1 LGLKWLYG
9 KFVFDGIYAL
19 EIPTTIGFSL
29 TKCVNPILKLVKVHQ
44 SRRNIMAA
52 KQLIFDVEARNALKR
67 GADTLADAVK
77 VTLGP
82 RGRNVVLQKSF
93 GAPVI
98 TSDGVTV
105 AKEID
110 LPDHYENMGA
120 QLLKSVATKTNDAV
134 GDGTTTAT
142 VLAQEIVNEG
152 LKNVA
157 AGADPMQLK
166 IGIDKAAEVI
176 VAELQKQSKSVNTSD
191 EIAQVASIAA
201 NDSANRSD
209 IGQTVADAMEKV
221 GKDGVITIEDGKSA
235 QTEVDIVE
243 GMQFDRGYLSAHFA
257 TDPEDMVAELED
269 PLILI
274 NTDKISAVA
283 DLVPILEKVGQLGRP
298 LLIIAEDVEGEALA
312 VLVVNKLR
320 GGLRVAA
327 VKAPGFGDRRKE
339 MLADIG
345 ILTGGQVISEDVG
358 IRLENVVAGMLGSA
372 RRVIVDKDNTTIVGG
387 TGTTED
393 VQARIIQIRQQIE
406 ETTSDYDREKLEE
419 RLAKL
424 AGGVAVIDV
433 GAATEVEMKERK
445 ARFEDA
451 LSATRAAVEEG
462 IVTGGGI
469 ALLRAGAALADFHLE
484 GDQETG
490 VNIIRKVLESP
501 IRIIAENAGL
511 EGSVVAAKVKDSE
524 GSYGLNAATGE
535 YGDLLEAGIVDPT
548 KVVRSAIQ
556 NGSSIAGLLLTT
568 ETLITEVEEEPE
580 DHEHGHHHH
589 GHGHHHH

>member
-1 LGLKWLYG
+1 
-9 KFVFDGIYAL
+9 
-19 EIPTTIGFSL
+19 
-29 TKCVNPILKLVKVHQ
+29 
-44 SRRNIMAA
+44 MAA
-52 KQLIFDVEARNALKR
+52 KQLIFDVEARNALKE
-67 GADTLADAVK
+67 GADALANAVK

-142 VLAQEIVNEG
+142 VLAQEIVHEG

-166 IGIDKAAEVI
+166 IGIDKAAEV
-176 VAELQKQSKSVNTSD
+176 VVGELQKQSKSVSTND

-201 NDSANRSD
+201 NDNANRSG
-209 IGQTVADAMEKV
+209 IGQTVADAMDKV

-235 QTEVDIVE
+235 ETEVDIVE
-243 GMQFDRGYLSAHFA
+243 GMQFDRGYLSPHFA
-257 TDPEDMVAELED
+257 TDPETMVVELED

-274 NTDKISAVA
+274 NVDKISTVT
-283 DLVPILEKVGQLGRP
+283 DLVPVLEKVGQLGRP

-320 GGLRVAA
+320 GGLKVAA

-339 MLADIG
+339 MLEDIG

-372 RRVIVDKDNTTIVGG
+372 RRIIIDKDNTTIVGG
-387 TGTTED
+387 AGTAED
-393 VQARIIQIRQQIE
+393 VQARIGQIRQQIE
-406 ETTSDYDREKLEE
+406 VTTSDYDQEKLEE

-424 AGGVAVIDV
+424 AGGVAVVNV
-433 GAATEVEMKERK
+433 GAATEVEMKEKK

-469 ALLRAGAALADFHLE
+469 ALLRAGAALEDFHLE

-490 VNIIRKVLESP
+490 VNIVRRVLESP
-501 IRIIAENAGL
+501 IRTIAENAGL
-511 EGSVVAAKVKDSE
+511 EGSVVAAQVKDGE

-535 YGDLLEAGIVDPT
+535 YGDLLEAGVVDPT

-556 NGSSIAGLLLTT
+556 NGASVAGLLLTT
-568 ETLITEVEEEPE
+568 ETLVTEVEEEPE
-580 DHEHGHHHH
+580 DHGHHHH

>member
-1 LGLKWLYG
+1 
-9 KFVFDGIYAL
+9 
-19 EIPTTIGFSL
+19 
-29 TKCVNPILKLVKVHQ
+29 
-44 SRRNIMAA
+44 MAA
-52 KQLIFDVEARNALKR
+52 KQLIFDVEARNALKE
-67 GADTLADAVK
+67 GADALANAVK

-142 VLAQEIVNEG
+142 VLAQEIVHEG

-166 IGIDKAAEVI
+166 IGIDKAAELI
-176 VAELQKQSKSVNTSD
+176 VGELQNQSKSVNTSD

-201 NDSANRSD
+201 NDNANRSD
-209 IGQTVADAMEKV
+209 IGQTVADAMDKV

-235 QTEVDIVE
+235 ETEVDIVE
-243 GMQFDRGYLSAHFA
+243 GMQFDRGYLSPHFA
-257 TDPEDMVAELED
+257 TDPESMIAELED
-269 PLILI
+269 PLVLI
-274 NTDKISAVA
+274 NTEKISTVT
-283 DLVPILEKVGQLGRP
+283 DLVPVLEKVGQLGRP
-298 LLIIAEDVEGEALA
+298 LLIIAEDIEGEALA

-320 GGLRVAA
+320 GGLRVVA

-339 MLADIG
+339 MLEDIG
-345 ILTGGQVISEDVG
+345 ILTGGQVISEDIG

-387 TGTTED
+387 TGATED
-393 VQARIIQIRQQIE
+393 VQARIGQIRQQIE

-424 AGGVAVIDV
+424 AGGVAVVNV

-469 ALLRAGAALADFHLE
+469 ALLRAGSALEDFHLE

-490 VNIIRKVLESP
+490 VNIVRRVLESP
-501 IRIIAENAGL
+501 IRTIAENAGL

-535 YGDLLEAGIVDPT
+535 YGDLLEEGIVDPT

-556 NGSSIAGLLLTT
+556 NGASVAGLLLTT

-580 DHEHGHHHH
+580 DHGHHHH

>member
-1 LGLKWLYG
+1 
-9 KFVFDGIYAL
+9 
-19 EIPTTIGFSL
+19 
-29 TKCVNPILKLVKVHQ
+29 
-44 SRRNIMAA
+44 MAA
-52 KQLIFDVEARNALKR
+52 KQLIFDVEARNALKE
-67 GADTLADAVK
+67 GADTLANAVK

-82 RGRNVVLQKSF
+82 RGRNVVLDKSF

-142 VLAQEIVNEG
+142 VLAQEIVHEG

-166 IGIDKAAEVI
+166 IGIDKAAEAV
-176 VAELQKQSKSVNTSD
+176 VGELQNQSKSVSTSD

-209 IGQTVADAMEKV
+209 IGQTVADAMDKV

-235 QTEVDIVE
+235 ETEVDIVE
-243 GMQFDRGYLSAHFA
+243 GMQFDRGYLSPHFA
-257 TDPEDMVAELED
+257 TDPESMVAELED

-274 NTDKISAVA
+274 NTGKISTVT
-283 DLVPILEKVGQLGRP
+283 DLVPVLEKVGQLGRP
-298 LLIIAEDVEGEALA
+298 LLIIAEDIEGEALA

-320 GGLRVAA
+320 GGLRVVA
-327 VKAPGFGDRRKE
+327 VKAPGFGDRRNE

-345 ILTGGQVISEDVG
+345 ILTGGQVISEDIG

-387 TGTTED
+387 TGAAED
-393 VQARIIQIRQQIE
+393 VQARIGQIRQQIE

-424 AGGVAVIDV
+424 AGGVAVVNV

-469 ALLRAGAALADFHLE
+469 ALLRAGSALEGFHLE

-490 VNIIRKVLESP
+490 VNIVRRVLESP
-501 IRIIAENAGL
+501 IRTIAENAGL
-511 EGSVVAAKVKDSE
+511 EGSVVAAKVKDGE

-535 YGDLLEAGIVDPT
+535 YGDLLEGGIVDPT

-556 NGSSIAGLLLTT
+556 NGASVAGLLLTT

-580 DHEHGHHHH
+580 DHGHHHH

>member
-1 LGLKWLYG
+1 
-9 KFVFDGIYAL
+9 
-19 EIPTTIGFSL
+19 
-29 TKCVNPILKLVKVHQ
+29 
-44 SRRNIMAA
+44 MAA

-110 LPDHYENMGA
+110 LPDHYENIGA

-320 GGLRVAA
+320 GGLRVVA

-372 RRVIVDKDNTTIVGG
+372 RRVIIDKDNTTIVGG

-393 VQARIIQIRQQIE
+393 VQARIRQIRQQIE

-501 IRIIAENAGL
+501 LRIIAENAGL

-556 NGSSIAGLLLTT
+556 NSSSIAGLLLTT

-580 DHEHGHHHH
+580 DHEHGHHNH

>member
-1 LGLKWLYG
+1 
-9 KFVFDGIYAL
+9 
-19 EIPTTIGFSL
+19 
-29 TKCVNPILKLVKVHQ
+29 
-44 SRRNIMAA
+44 MAA

-110 LPDHYENMGA
+110 LPDHYENIGA

-372 RRVIVDKDNTTIVGG
+372 RRVIIDKDNTTIVGG

-393 VQARIIQIRQQIE
+393 VQARITQIRQQIE

-556 NGSSIAGLLLTT
+556 NSSSIAGLLLTT

-580 DHEHGHHHH
+580 DHEHGDHHH

>member
-1 LGLKWLYG
+1 
-9 KFVFDGIYAL
+9 
-19 EIPTTIGFSL
+19 
-29 TKCVNPILKLVKVHQ
+29 
-44 SRRNIMAA
+44 MAA
-52 KQLIFDVEARNALKR
+52 KQLIFDVEARNALKE
-67 GADTLADAVK
+67 GADALANAVK

-142 VLAQEIVNEG
+142 LLAQEIVHEG

-166 IGIDKAAEVI
+166 IGIDKAAEV
-176 VAELQKQSKSVNTSD
+176 VVGELQKQSKSVNTSD

-209 IGQTVADAMEKV
+209 IGQMVADAMDKV

-235 QTEVDIVE
+235 ETEVDIVE
-243 GMQFDRGYLSAHFA
+243 GMQFDRGYLSPHFA
-257 TDPEDMVAELED
+257 TDPESMVAELED

-274 NTDKISAVA
+274 NTGKISTVT
-283 DLVPILEKVGQLGRP
+283 DLVPVLEKVGQLGRP
-298 LLIIAEDVEGEALA
+298 LLIIAEDIEGEALA

-320 GGLRVAA
+320 GGLRVVA
-327 VKAPGFGDRRKE
+327 VKAPGFGDRRNE

-358 IRLENVVAGMLGSA
+358 IRLENVVVGMLGSA

-387 TGTTED
+387 AGATED
-393 VQARIIQIRQQIE
+393 VQARIGQIRQQIE
-406 ETTSDYDREKLEE
+406 ETTSDYDQEKLEE

-424 AGGVAVIDV
+424 AGGVAVVNV

-469 ALLRAGAALADFHLE
+469 ALLRAGSALEDFHLE

-490 VNIIRKVLESP
+490 VNIVRRVLESP
-501 IRIIAENAGL
+501 IRTIAENAGL
-511 EGSVVAAKVKDSE
+511 EGSVVAAKVKDEE

-535 YGDLLEAGIVDPT
+535 YGDLLDSGIVDPT

-556 NGSSIAGLLLTT
+556 NGASVAGLLLTT

-580 DHEHGHHHH
+580 DHEHHHH

>member
-1 LGLKWLYG
+1 
-9 KFVFDGIYAL
+9 
-19 EIPTTIGFSL
+19 
-29 TKCVNPILKLVKVHQ
+29 
-44 SRRNIMAA
+44 MAA
-52 KQLIFDVEARNALKR
+52 KQLIFDVEARNALKE
-67 GADTLADAVK
+67 GADALANAVK

-93 GAPVI
+93 GAPVV

-142 VLAQEIVNEG
+142 VLAQEIVHEG

-166 IGIDKAAEVI
+166 IGIDKAAEV
-176 VAELQKQSKSVNTSD
+176 VVGELQKQSKSVNTSD

-201 NDSANRSD
+201 NDNANRSD
-209 IGQTVADAMEKV
+209 IGKTVANAMDKV

-235 QTEVDIVE
+235 ETEVDIVE
-243 GMQFDRGYLSAHFA
+243 GMQFDRGYLSPHFA
-257 TDPEDMVAELED
+257 TDPESMVAELED
-269 PLILI
+269 PLVLI
-274 NTDKISAVA
+274 NTEKISTVT

-298 LLIIAEDVEGEALA
+298 LLIIAEDIEGEALA

-320 GGLRVAA
+320 GGLRVVA

-339 MLADIG
+339 MLEDIG
-345 ILTGGQVISEDVG
+345 ILTGGQVISEDIG

-387 TGTTED
+387 TGAAED
-393 VQARIIQIRQQIE
+393 VQARIGQIRQQIE

-424 AGGVAVIDV
+424 AGGVAVVNV

-469 ALLRAGAALADFHLE
+469 ALLRAGSALEDFHLA

-490 VNIIRKVLESP
+490 VNIVRRVLESP
-501 IRIIAENAGL
+501 IRTIAENAGL
-511 EGSVVAAKVKDSE
+511 EGSVVAAKVKDGE

-535 YGDLLEAGIVDPT
+535 YGDLLDAGIVDPT

-556 NGSSIAGLLLTT
+556 NGASVAGLLLTT
-568 ETLITEVEEEPE
+568 ETLITEVEEEP
-580 DHEHGHHHH
+580 DDHGHHHH
-589 GHGHHHH
+589 GHGHHHHHH

>member
-1 LGLKWLYG
+1 
-9 KFVFDGIYAL
+9 
-19 EIPTTIGFSL
+19 
-29 TKCVNPILKLVKVHQ
+29 
-44 SRRNIMAA
+44 MAA

-82 RGRNVVLQKSF
+82 RGRNVILQKSF

-110 LPDHYENMGA
+110 LPDHYENIGA

-201 NDSANRSD
+201 NDIANHSD

-372 RRVIVDKDNTTIVGG
+372 RRVIIDKDNTTIVGG

-393 VQARIIQIRQQIE
+393 VQARITQIRQQIE

-556 NGSSIAGLLLTT
+556 NSSSIAGLLLTT

-580 DHEHGHHHH
+580 DHEHGHHNH

>member
-1 LGLKWLYG
+1 
-9 KFVFDGIYAL
+9 
-19 EIPTTIGFSL
+19 
-29 TKCVNPILKLVKVHQ
+29 
-44 SRRNIMAA
+44 MAA
-52 KQLIFDVEARNALKR
+52 KQLIFDVEARNALKE
-67 GADTLADAVK
+67 GADALANAVK

-142 VLAQEIVNEG
+142 VLAQEIVHEG

-176 VAELQKQSKSVNTSD
+176 VGELQNQSKSVNTSD
-191 EIAQVASIAA
+191 EIVQVASIAA
-201 NDSANRSD
+201 NDNANRSD
-209 IGQTVADAMEKV
+209 IGQTVADAMDKV

-235 QTEVDIVE
+235 ETEVDIVE
-243 GMQFDRGYLSAHFA
+243 GMQFDRGYLSPHFA
-257 TDPEDMVAELED
+257 TDPESMVAELED

-274 NTDKISAVA
+274 NTSKISTVT
-283 DLVPILEKVGQLGRP
+283 DLVPVLEKVGQLGRP
-298 LLIIAEDVEGEALA
+298 LLIIAEDIEGEALA

-320 GGLRVAA
+320 GGLKVIA

-339 MLADIG
+339 MLEDIG

-358 IRLENVVAGMLGSA
+358 IRLENVVVGMLGSA

-387 TGTTED
+387 SGTTED
-393 VQARIIQIRQQIE
+393 VQARIGQIRQQIE
-406 ETTSDYDREKLEE
+406 VTTSDYDREKLEE

-424 AGGVAVIDV
+424 AGGVAVVNV
-433 GAATEVEMKERK
+433 GAATEVEMKEKK

-469 ALLRAGAALADFHLE
+469 ALLRAGASLEDFHLE

-490 VNIIRKVLESP
+490 VNIVRRVLESP
-501 IRIIAENAGL
+501 IRTIAENAGF
-511 EGSVVAAKVKDSE
+511 EGSVVAAQVKDGE

-535 YGDLLEAGIVDPT
+535 YEDLLEAGVVDPT

-556 NGSSIAGLLLTT
+556 NGASVAGLLLTT
-568 ETLITEVEEEPE
+568 ETLITEVEEEPA
-580 DHEHGHHHH
+580 DHGHHH
-589 GHGHHHH
+589 GHGHHHHH

>member
-1 LGLKWLYG
+1 
-9 KFVFDGIYAL
+9 
-19 EIPTTIGFSL
+19 
-29 TKCVNPILKLVKVHQ
+29 
-44 SRRNIMAA
+44 MAA

-274 NTDKISAVA
+274 NTDKISAVT

-372 RRVIVDKDNTTIVGG
+372 RRVIIDKDNTTIVGG

-393 VQARIIQIRQQIE
+393 VQARITQIRQQIE

-556 NGSSIAGLLLTT
+556 NSSSIAGLLLTT

-580 DHEHGHHHH
+580 DHEHGHHNH

>member
-1 LGLKWLYG
+1 
-9 KFVFDGIYAL
+9 
-19 EIPTTIGFSL
+19 
-29 TKCVNPILKLVKVHQ
+29 
-44 SRRNIMAA
+44 MAA
-52 KQLIFDVEARNALKR
+52 KQLIFDVEARNALKE
-67 GADTLADAVK
+67 GADALANAVK

-142 VLAQEIVNEG
+142 LLAQEIVHEG

-166 IGIDKAAEVI
+166 IGIDKAAEV
-176 VAELQKQSKSVNTSD
+176 VVGELQQQSKSVNTSD

-201 NDSANRSD
+201 NDNANRSD
-209 IGQTVADAMEKV
+209 IGQMVADAMDKV

-235 QTEVDIVE
+235 ETEVDIVE
-243 GMQFDRGYLSAHFA
+243 GMQFDRGYLSPHFA
-257 TDPEDMVAELED
+257 TDPESMVAELED
-269 PLILI
+269 PLVLI
-274 NTDKISAVA
+274 NTGKISTVT
-283 DLVPILEKVGQLGRP
+283 DLVPVLEKVGQLGRP
-298 LLIIAEDVEGEALA
+298 LLIIAEDIEGEALA

-320 GGLRVAA
+320 GGLRVVA
-327 VKAPGFGDRRKE
+327 VKAPGFGDRRNE

-345 ILTGGQVISEDVG
+345 ILTGGQVISEDIG

-387 TGTTED
+387 TGAAED
-393 VQARIIQIRQQIE
+393 VQARIGQIRQQIE

-424 AGGVAVIDV
+424 AGGVAVVNV

-469 ALLRAGAALADFHLE
+469 ALLRAGSALEDFHLE

-490 VNIIRKVLESP
+490 VNIVRRVLESP
-501 IRIIAENAGL
+501 IRTIAENAGL
-511 EGSVVAAKVKDSE
+511 EGSVVAAKVKDGE

-535 YGDLLEAGIVDPT
+535 YGDLLDAGIVDPT

-556 NGSSIAGLLLTT
+556 NGASVAGLLLTT
-568 ETLITEVEEEPE
+568 ETLVTEVEEEPE
-580 DHEHGHHHH
+580 DHGHHHH
-589 GHGHHHH
+589 GHGHHHHH

>member
-1 LGLKWLYG
+1 
-9 KFVFDGIYAL
+9 
-19 EIPTTIGFSL
+19 
-29 TKCVNPILKLVKVHQ
+29 
-44 SRRNIMAA
+44 MAA

-67 GADTLADAVK
+67 GADALADAVR

-110 LPDHYENMGA
+110 LPDHYENIGA

-166 IGIDKAAEVI
+166 IGIDKAAGV
-176 VAELQKQSKSVNTSD
+176 VVGELQKQSNLVNTSD

-201 NDSANRSD
+201 NDNANRSD

-243 GMQFDRGYLSAHFA
+243 GMQFDRGYLSAHFV
-257 TDPEDMVAELED
+257 TDPETMVTELED

-274 NTDKISAVA
+274 NTEKISAVA

-298 LLIIAEDVEGEALA
+298 LVIIAEDIEGEALA

-320 GGLRVAA
+320 GGLRVVA

-345 ILTGGQVISEDVG
+345 ILTGGQVISEDIG

-387 TGTTED
+387 AGTTED
-393 VQARIIQIRQQIE
+393 VQGRIGQIRQQIE

-424 AGGVAVIDV
+424 AGGVAVVNV
-433 GAATEVEMKERK
+433 GAATEVEMKEKK

-469 ALLRAGAALADFHLE
+469 ALLRAGAALEDFHLE

-490 VNIIRKVLESP
+490 VNIIRRVLESP

-511 EGSVVAAKVKDSE
+511 EGSVVAAKVKDGE

-556 NGSSIAGLLLTT
+556 NGASVAGLLLTT
-568 ETLITEVEEEPE
+568 ETLVTEVEEEPE
-580 DHEHGHHHH
+580 DHGHHHH
-589 GHGHHHH
+589 GHHHHHH

>member
-1 LGLKWLYG
+1 
-9 KFVFDGIYAL
+9 
-19 EIPTTIGFSL
+19 
-29 TKCVNPILKLVKVHQ
+29 
-44 SRRNIMAA
+44 MAA

-67 GADTLADAVK
+67 GADALANAVK

-110 LPDHYENMGA
+110 LPDHYENIGA

-142 VLAQEIVNEG
+142 VLAQEIVHEG

-176 VAELQKQSKSVNTSD
+176 VGELRKQSKSVDTSD

-201 NDSANRSD
+201 NDNANRSD
-209 IGQTVADAMEKV
+209 IGQTVANAMEKV

-235 QTEVDIVE
+235 ETEVDIVE

-257 TDPEDMVAELED
+257 TDPETMVTELED

-283 DLVPILEKVGQLGRP
+283 DLVPVLEKVGQLGRP
-298 LLIIAEDVEGEALA
+298 LLVIAEDIEGEALA

-358 IRLENVVAGMLGSA
+358 IRLENVVVGMLGSA

-387 TGTTED
+387 AGASED
-393 VQARIIQIRQQIE
+393 VEARIGQIRQQIE

-424 AGGVAVIDV
+424 AGGVAVVNV

-462 IVTGGGI
+462 VVTGGGI
-469 ALLRAGAALADFHLE
+469 ALLRAGAALEDFHLE

-490 VNIIRKVLESP
+490 VNIVRRVLESP
-501 IRIIAENAGL
+501 IRTIAENAGL
-511 EGSVVAAKVKDSE
+511 EGSVVAAKVKDGE
-524 GSYGLNAATGE
+524 GSYGLNAATGD
-535 YGDLLEAGIVDPT
+535 YGDLLEAGIIDPT

-556 NGSSIAGLLLTT
+556 NGASIAGLLLTT
-568 ETLITEVEEEPE
+568 ETLITEVEEE
-580 DHEHGHHHH
+580 DDDHGHHHH
-589 GHGHHHH
+589 GHHHHHH

>member
-1 LGLKWLYG
+1 
-9 KFVFDGIYAL
+9 
-19 EIPTTIGFSL
+19 
-29 TKCVNPILKLVKVHQ
+29 
-44 SRRNIMAA
+44 MAA
-52 KQLIFDVEARNALKR
+52 KQLIFDVEARNALKE
-67 GADTLADAVK
+67 GADALANAVK

-142 VLAQEIVNEG
+142 VLAQEIVHEG

-166 IGIDKAAEVI
+166 IGIDKAAEI
-176 VAELQKQSKSVNTSD
+176 VVGELQKQSKSVNTTD

-209 IGQTVADAMEKV
+209 IGTTVADAMDKV
-221 GKDGVITIEDGKSA
+221 GKDGVITIEDGKGA
-235 QTEVDIVE
+235 ETEVDIVE
-243 GMQFDRGYLSAHFA
+243 GMQFDRGYLSAHFS
-257 TDPEDMVAELED
+257 TDPESMVAELED

-274 NTDKISAVA
+274 NTGKISAVA
-283 DLVPILEKVGQLGRP
+283 DLVPVLEKVGQLGRP

-320 GGLRVAA
+320 GGLKVVA
-327 VKAPGFGDRRKE
+327 VKAPGFGDRRNE

-358 IRLENVVAGMLGSA
+358 IRLENVVVGMMGTA

-387 TGTTED
+387 AGTAED
-393 VQARIIQIRQQIE
+393 VQARIGQIRQQIE
-406 ETTSDYDREKLEE
+406 ETTSDYDQEKLEE

-424 AGGVAVIDV
+424 AGGVAVVNV
-433 GAATEVEMKERK
+433 GAATEVEMKEKK

-469 ALLRAGAALADFHLE
+469 ALLRAGAALEDFHLE

-490 VNIIRKVLESP
+490 VNIVRRVLESP
-501 IRIIAENAGL
+501 IRTIAENAGL
-511 EGSVVAAKVKDSE
+511 EGSVVAAQVKDGE

-535 YGDLLEAGIVDPT
+535 YGDLLEAGVVDPT

-556 NGSSIAGLLLTT
+556 NGASVAGLLLTT
-568 ETLITEVEEEPE
+568 ETLVTEVEEEPE
-580 DHEHGHHHH
+580 DHGHHHH

>member
-1 LGLKWLYG
+1 
-9 KFVFDGIYAL
+9 
-19 EIPTTIGFSL
+19 
-29 TKCVNPILKLVKVHQ
+29 
-44 SRRNIMAA
+44 MAA

-372 RRVIVDKDNTTIVGG
+372 RRVIIDKDNTTIVGG

-393 VQARIIQIRQQIE
+393 VQARITQIRQQIE

-556 NGSSIAGLLLTT
+556 NSSSIAGLLLTT

-580 DHEHGHHHH
+580 DHEHGHH

>member
-1 LGLKWLYG
+1 
-9 KFVFDGIYAL
+9 
-19 EIPTTIGFSL
+19 
-29 TKCVNPILKLVKVHQ
+29 
-44 SRRNIMAA
+44 MAA
-52 KQLIFDVEARNALKR
+52 KQLIFDVEARNALKE
-67 GADTLADAVK
+67 GADALANAVK

-166 IGIDKAAEVI
+166 IGIDKAAEV
-176 VAELQKQSKSVNTSD
+176 VVGELQKQSNSVSTSD

-201 NDSANRSD
+201 NDNANRSD
-209 IGQTVADAMEKV
+209 IGETVADAMEKV

-235 QTEVDIVE
+235 ETEVDIVE
-243 GMQFDRGYLSAHFA
+243 GMQFDRGYLSAHFV
-257 TDPEDMVAELED
+257 TDPETMVAELED

-274 NTDKISAVA
+274 NTEKISAVN
-283 DLVPILEKVGQLGRP
+283 DLVPLLEKVGQLGRP
-298 LLIIAEDVEGEALA
+298 LVIIAEDVEGEALA

-320 GGLRVAA
+320 GGLRAVA

-345 ILTGGQVISEDVG
+345 ILTGGQVISEDIG

-387 TGTTED
+387 AGTTED
-393 VQARIIQIRQQIE
+393 VQARIGQIRQQIE

-424 AGGVAVIDV
+424 AGGVAVVNV
-433 GAATEVEMKERK
+433 GAATEVEMKEKK

-469 ALLRAGAALADFHLE
+469 ALLRAGAALEGFHLE

-490 VNIIRKVLESP
+490 VNIVRRVLESP

-511 EGSVVAAKVKDSE
+511 EGSVVAAKVKDGE

-535 YGDLLEAGIVDPT
+535 YGDLLAAGIVDPT

-556 NGSSIAGLLLTT
+556 NGASVAGLLLTT
-568 ETLITEVEEEPE
+568 ETLVTEVEEEPE
-580 DHEHGHHHH
+580 DHGHHHH
-589 GHGHHHH
+589 GHHHHHH